1 MASFI
6 LTNCDFGSSYNGTN
20 YDFTKEVDSV
30 VIEDP
35 QMKKLTRGGSG
46 KSKTGIAYSEGMK
59 DARKVTI
66 TLVGLPASYLKL
78 LKSLFESEE
87 RIDSYCVDRKTGITR
102 SFNNSLI
109 SQEPKQLAIQE
120 GAESLNILLILETF
134 DIVEEFGD
142 VE

>member
-6 LTNCDFGSSYNGTN
+6 LTNSDFGFSYNGKN

-46 KSKTGIAYSEGMK
+46 KSKVGLPYSEGMK
-59 DARKVTI
+59 EARKVTI
-66 TLVGLPASYLKL
+66 TLCGIPSSYLKL
-78 LKSLFESEE
+78 LKSLYESEE
-87 RIDSYCVDRKTGITR
+87 RIDSYCIDRKTGITR

-109 SQEPKQLAIQE
+109 SQEPRQLAIQE
-120 GAESLNILLILETF
+120 GAEALNVLLIIETF

>member
-6 LTNCDFGSSYNGTN
+6 LTNCDFGFSYNGKN

-35 QMKKLTRGGSG
+35 QFKKLTRGGSG
-46 KSKTGIAYSEGMK
+46 KSKTGLAYSEGAK
-59 DARKVTI
+59 EAKKITI
-66 TLVGLPASYLKL
+66 TLCGLPSSYLKL

-87 RIDSYCVDRKTGITR
+87 RIDSYCVDRKSGITR
-102 SFNNSLI
+102 NFNNSLI
-109 SQEPKQLAIQE
+109 SQEPRQLAIQE
-120 GAESLNILLILETF
+120 GAESLNVILILETF

-142 VE
+142 NE